1 MYKVRAVISER
12 VFDNIDLARKMA
24 FKRIELVNKENDSA
38 KVKHA
43 NTYLLSGFKVS
54 LEEYEEWLDERFN

>member
-24 FKRIELVNKENDSA
+24 FKRIELVNKGNNSER
-38 KVKHA
+38 VKHA
-43 NTYLLSGFKVS
+43 NEYLLSGFKVS
-54 LEEYEEWLDERFN
+54 LEEYKEWLD